1 MTTEI
6 ELVRIL
12 QNTPEEH
19 MFATLVD
26 AEEHLEH
33 FWNCFG
39 HDYNI
44 ALNEWLRDA
53 QDDINEDDAEYIDIE
68 RLRDIPEFNFAL
80 VKAAENLL
88 AMLDLATTA
97 DLKSMSREQL
107 ATLVRELLRL
117 KKQRHAIR
125 DSGIAKRRKRSPRQS
140 TVFLIAIGLALS
152 SAFIEAMLNLCEALI
167 AKPLTAQLNPRF
179 NA

>member
-19 MFATLVD
+19 LLATLVE
-26 AEEHLEH
+26 AEEHLNH
-33 FWNCFG
+33 FWNCFE
-39 HDYNI
+39 HDI
-44 ALNEWLRDA
+44 HTALNEWIQDA
-53 QDDINEDDAEYIDIE
+53 QNDISKDDPEYIDIQ

-97 DLKSMSREQL
+97 DLKSLSREQL
-107 ATLVRELLRL
+107 ATLIRELLQL

-152 SAFIEAMLNLCEALI
+152 SAALEAILNLCEALI
-167 AKPLTAQLNPRF
+167 ATPLTAQLSPRF